1 MIPLKDSIVRR
12 TFPAVTLALILI
24 NAGVFFHELTLP
36 PRADQAFVMTY
47 GLVPA
52 HVQAALE
59 AKSKLNLNDA
69 LVIPLFTSMFLH
81 GGWLH
86 IIDNMWFLWIF
97 GDNVED
103 ELGHLRYL
111 IFYLICG
118 LGSGAA
124 QLLFSWGSRLPA
136 IGASGAISGVMGA
149 YLIFFPGTQVLTLVP
164 LLIFFF
170 TVRVPAIVFIGI
182 WFLFQF
188 LSGMGSMQNGASG
201 GVAWWAHVGGF
212 VLGIVLVK
220 TVIPPTQKRK
230 VYGL

>member
-12 TFPAVTLALILI
+12 TFPIVTMALIVM
-24 NAGVFFHELTLP
+24 NVAVFFHELTLTP
-36 PRADQAFVMTY
+36 KADQAFVMEY
-47 GLVPA
+47 GVVPS

-59 AKSKLNLNDA
+59 SKSKLNLSDA
-69 LVIPLFTSMFLH
+69 LVVPLFTSMFLH

-86 IIDNMWFLWIF
+86 IIGNMWFLWLF

-103 ELGHLRYL
+103 ELGHFRYL

-118 LGSGAA
+118 LGSGLA
-124 QLLFSWGSRLPA
+124 QLVFSWGSRVPA

-170 TVRVPAIVFIGI
+170 TIRVPAIVFIGV
-182 WFLFQF
+182 WFVFQF
-188 LSGMGSMQNGASG
+188 LSGMSSVQSGASG

-212 VLGIVLVK
+212 VLGILLVK
-220 TVIPPTQKRK
+220 TVMQPLPRRK
-230 VYGL
+230 VYG